1 MGYPLD
7 SVAIT
12 ESNVSEEVT
21 YLRPSE
27 GWAVLDL
34 GEVWSYRE
42 LLFFLAW
49 RDIKVRYKQ
58 TVLGAAWAVIQPF
71 FMMVV
76 FSIFFGLLAR
86 IPSDGLPYPVFAYS
100 ALLPWTYFSYALNES
115 SNSLV
120 TNANL
125 LSKVY
130 FARLVIPLAS
140 TVAGLI
146 DLGIAFVILI
156 AMMVFYGIT
165 PTWAALTLPL
175 FVLLAVMTALAVGL
189 WLSALNVRYRDV
201 RYAIPFL
208 VNVWMFAT
216 PIAYPSSLVP
226 EPFRFLYGINPMVG
240 VVEGFRWALLQQ
252 TANFGPM
259 LAVSVLAVI
268 GLLVGG
274 FFYFRRTEQTFADVV

>member
-1 MGYPLD
+1 MTREPN
-7 SVAIT
+7 AT
-12 ESNVSEEVT
+12 EDIT
-21 YLRPSE
+21 YLRPSK
-27 GWAVLDL
+27 GWAALDL

-71 FMMVV
+71 FMMIV
-76 FSIFFGLLAR
+76 FTIFFGLLAR

-100 ALLPWTYFSYALNES
+100 GLLPWTYFAYALTES

-120 TNANL
+120 NNANL

-140 TVAGLI
+140 TLAGLI
-146 DLGIAFVILI
+146 DLAIATVILLG
-156 AMMVFYGIT
+156 MMLFYGIT

-175 FVLLAVMTALAVGL
+175 FVLLAVLTALAVGL
-189 WLSALNVRYRDV
+189 WLSALNVRYRDI

-226 EPFRFLYGINPMVG
+226 DPYRLIYGLNPMVG

-252 TANFGPM
+252 NAGFGPV
-259 LAVSVLAVI
+259 LAISVLSVI
-268 GLLVGG
+268 GLLIGG
-274 FFYFRRTEQTFADVV
+274 LLYFRRTEQSFADVV

>member
-1 MGYPLD
+1 MGD
-7 SVAIT
+7 V
-12 ESNVSEEVT
+12 V

-27 GWAVLDL
+27 GWAALNL

-49 RDIKVRYKQ
+49 RDVKVRYKQ
-58 TVLGAAWAVIQPF
+58 TVLGAAWAIIQPF

-86 IPSDGLPYPVFAYS
+86 IPSEGLPYPIFVYS
-100 ALLPWTYFSYALNES
+100 ALLPWTYFSYALTES

-120 TNANL
+120 NNANL

-140 TVAGLI
+140 TLAGLI
-146 DLGIAFVILI
+146 DLGIAFVILL
-156 AMMVFYGIT
+156 AMMLFYGIT
-165 PTWAALTLPL
+165 PTWAAATLPL
-175 FVLLAVMTALAVGL
+175 FVLLAVVTALAVGL

-216 PIAYPSSLVP
+216 PIAYPSTLVP
-226 EPFRFLYGINPMVG
+226 EPFRVIYGINPMVG

-252 TANFGPM
+252 SVNFGPM
-259 LAVSVLAVI
+259 LAISVLAVI
-268 GLLVGG
+268 GLLLGG
-274 FFYFRRTEQTFADVV
+274 LLYFRRTESL